1 MHPSRLNR
9 LASVP
14 VYRSEAYWLL
24 LIPGTSGPS
33 QELPAA
39 SGCPNVLAGLR
50 MRRWI
55 FLVLGVLLAIVGV
68 LWIGQ
73 GLKLL
78 GQSGGM
84 DGQHIWALIGLICAV
99 AGLAFIT
106 AGVRAGRVARL
117 PRAGPP
123 SHSG

>member
-1 MHPSRLNR
+1 LNR
-9 LASVP
+9 LAGVL
-14 VYRSEAYWLL
+14 VYRFEAYWLL
-24 LIPGTSGPS
+24 LIPGTSRPS
-33 QELPAA
+33 QGLPAA
-39 SGCPNVLAGLR
+39 SGRPNVLAGLR

-55 FLVLGVLLAIVGV
+55 FLVLGALLAIVGV

-84 DGQHIWALIGLICAV
+84 NGQHIWALIGLICAV

-117 PRAGPP
+117 PRAR
-123 SHSG
+123 